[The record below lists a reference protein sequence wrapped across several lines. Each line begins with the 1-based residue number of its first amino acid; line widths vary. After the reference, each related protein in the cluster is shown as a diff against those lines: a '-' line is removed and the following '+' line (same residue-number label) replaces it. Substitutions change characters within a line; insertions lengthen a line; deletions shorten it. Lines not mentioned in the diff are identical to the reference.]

1 MRPAPRAYLA
11 IVAGKRA
18 AAGGKPAI
26 VNRKARFQFEVLEK
40 VEAGLV
46 LRGSEVKSLRQGLAS
61 LEEAFGRIY
70 EDEIF
75 LVGLHIQEYSHASGH
90 NHEPTRKR
98 KLLLHRREIRKL
110 KAKVTQKGLTL
121 LPLSI
126 GFNERGYAKVE
137 LGLCRGRNLY
147 DKREV
152 IRKREQA
159 RELRG
164 T

>member
-1 MRPAPRAYLA
+1 MGTTSR
-11 IVAGKRA
+11 

-26 VNRKARFQFEVLEK
+26 VNRKARFQFEILEK

-46 LRGSEVKSLRQGLAS
+46 LLGSEVKALRQGLAS
-61 LEEAFGRIY
+61 LEESFGRIY
-70 EDEIF
+70 DDEVF
-75 LVGLHIQEYSHASGH
+75 LVGLHIQQYSHAGGR

-98 KLLLHRREIRKL
+98 KLLLRRREIRKL

-126 GFNERGYAKVE
+126 TFNERGLAKVE
-137 LGLCRGRNLY
+137 LGLCRGKNLH
-147 DKREV
+147 DKRET
-152 IRKREQA
+152 IRKREHV

>member
-1 MRPAPRAYLA
+1 MAAKSRAS
-11 IVAGKRA
+11 
-18 AAGGKPAI
+18 GGKPAI

-46 LRGSEVKSLRQGLAS
+46 LLGSEVKALRQGLAS

-70 EDEIF
+70 DDEIF
-75 LVGLHIQEYSHASGH
+75 LVGMHIQEYSHASGQ

-98 KLLLHRREIRKL
+98 KLLLRRREIRKL

-126 GFNERGYAKVE
+126 GFNERGLAKVE
-137 LGLCRGRNLY
+137 LGLCRGKNLF
-147 DKREV
+147 DKRET
-152 IRKREQA
+152 IRKRDQA